1 MGKAKRSTG
10 RDYPLSPTPEMPP
23 LDNYVKLF
31 SANNAAPT
39 IDKFHN
45 STESFTAARN
55 KRREE
60 EAKSKK
66 AVSDIDNV
74 VKSIKTKTP

>member
-31 SANNAAPT
+31 STNNAAP
-39 IDKFHN
+39 
-45 STESFTAARN
+45 SMGSFTAARN
-55 KRREE
+55 KKREE